1 MLVGYA
7 RVSTDLQTTDGQI
20 DALKAARCE
29 RAFKELMSG
38 TRTDRPQLAAALEF
52 AREGDVLVVA
62 RLDRLA
68 RSMRQLLTTV
78 DALQAR
84 GIGLR
89 SLHENIDTTSA
100 TGRLIL
106 HIFAALGQF
115 EVELLRERT
124 RTALAASRAR
134 GRIGGRPPALDA
146 IKIKAAKAMLAS
158 GTMTASE
165 VARQV
170 GCSASTLYRHVPGGR
185 TAVAESGVPAAADQR
200 ELAFSRGG
208 ISSKCHGQTDACHQL
223 PQAQSAL
230 AVLCC
235 IERSLRQW
243 PVSCEEARPRGQD
256 HVRQHQKYNV
266 RRGSAEHLARRVR
279 EGFVPMMRQM
289 EGFRGYY
296 LLDGGPDVLITI
308 SIFDSA
314 DEAFA
319 SNEKAADWVRNNVL
333 EFTKGMPE
341 VMVGNALIAEVK

>member
-20 DALKAARCE
+20 DALSAAGCE
-29 RAFKELMSG
+29 RVFEESMSG
-38 TRTDRPQLAAALEF
+38 SRADRPQLAAALEF

-78 DALQAR
+78 DALTAR

-134 GRIGGRPPALDA
+134 GRVGGRPPALDA
-146 IKIKAAKAMLAS
+146 IKVTAAKAMLAS
-158 GTMTASE
+158 GTMTATE

-170 GCSASTLYRHVPGGR
+170 GCSSSTLYRHVPGGR
-185 TAVAESGVPAAADQR
+185 TAVAESGMPAAA
-200 ELAFSRGG
+200 
-208 ISSKCHGQTDACHQL
+208 
-223 PQAQSAL
+223 
-230 AVLCC
+230 
-235 IERSLRQW
+235 
-243 PVSCEEARPRGQD
+243 
-256 HVRQHQKYNV
+256 
-266 RRGSAEHLARRVR
+266 
-279 EGFVPMMRQM
+279 
-289 EGFRGYY
+289 
-296 LLDGGPDVLITI
+296 
-308 SIFDSA
+308 
-314 DEAFA
+314 
-319 SNEKAADWVRNNVL
+319 
-333 EFTKGMPE
+333 
-341 VMVGNALIAEVK
+341 

>member
-1 MLVGYA
+1 MIA
-7 RVSTDLQTTDGQI
+7 RINHVLCLRLFLAPSAFASAFSLSAWPWLAGKPQFSACLHRSFRCAHRSSSVENQLQPCRRPLGG
-20 DALKAARCE
+20 AAGP
-29 RAFKELMSG
+29 MSG

-52 AREGDVLVVA
+52 ARQGDVLVVA

-78 DALQAR
+78 DTLQAR

-146 IKIKAAKAMLAS
+146 IKVKAAKAMLAS

-165 VARQV
+165 IAQQI

-185 TAVAESGVPAAADQR
+185 TA
-200 ELAFSRGG
+200 
-208 ISSKCHGQTDACHQL
+208 
-223 PQAQSAL
+223 
-230 AVLCC
+230 
-235 IERSLRQW
+235 
-243 PVSCEEARPRGQD
+243 
-256 HVRQHQKYNV
+256 
-266 RRGSAEHLARRVR
+266 
-279 EGFVPMMRQM
+279 
-289 EGFRGYY
+289 
-296 LLDGGPDVLITI
+296 IT
-308 SIFDSA
+308 
-314 DEAFA
+314 
-319 SNEKAADWVRNNVL
+319 
-333 EFTKGMPE
+333 
-341 VMVGNALIAEVK
+341 EVKAPTAA